1 MACPA
6 NFNQVCRALL
16 CLEDAL
22 LLRIYKFAGISLS
35 FSPSHLLTF
44 SPSPLLREY
53 FTQIVWLTF
62 GQTPKMSKCQALVR
76 YRPPRV
82 TMFFFCCWFDTAAE
96 ISLLFFGLFGFFSGS
111 FLVLMCV
118 LFWVC
123 SSNPDIAKTS
133 ITSLN
138 RAAVCVIY
146 THHRRSFNSLA
157 PRSHET

>member
-1 MACPA
+1 ML
-6 NFNQVCRALL
+6 FSSLYTSLQFSL
-16 CLEDAL
+16 
-22 LLRIYKFAGISLS
+22 SLS
-35 FSPSHLLTF
+35 FAPSHLLTF
-44 SPSPLLREY
+44 SPSPLLREH

-82 TMFFFCCWFDTAAE
+82 TMFFSCCWFDTAAE
-96 ISLLFFGLFGFFSGS
+96 ISLFFFCFVWFVFWS
-111 FLVLMCV
+111 FLVLSLVMCV